1 MLPFASGPAA
11 ESRQPGCLAS
21 GESQGIIPRK
31 KQAFSL
37 GFSRLSWA
45 RSLHAFVNP
54 SAAGGACSE
63 YPHKLFRQVRIQGRH
78 APGRGLGGG
87 EPPILLFSKSKFL
100 IHARAVLL
108 PPSGLTIG
116 KNGHILKTAKHMGG
130 DSQWATA
137 RDALR
142 AKACRDRGRRAR
154 WRVIHN
160 SVRPP
165 LASLNVVTAGKA
177 KHEEGFFA
185 CVPFPHDLRVQGSK
199 EKGR

>member
-1 MLPFASGPAA
+1 MSAPNEVRLRTCNPWIAVRNPRSSAA
-11 ESRQPGCLAS
+11 QSVGRIADL
-21 GESQGIIPRK
+21 RLL
-31 KQAFSL
+31 SL
-37 GFSRLSWA
+37 RNWA
-45 RSLHAFVNP
+45 RGAPSVSLN
-54 SAAGGACSE
+54 
-63 YPHKLFRQVRIQGRH
+63 
-78 APGRGLGGG
+78 
-87 EPPILLFSKSKFL
+87 KSKFL

-177 KHEEGFFA
+177 EHEEGFFA